1 MSDGEN
7 LPDIDHGLASLT
19 EETTAAEF
27 LRSKGQH
34 KKVKTINKEKLKQWI
49 SQAINQT
56 RAGMADSYNDEEK
69 EELLRKTQEQLE
81 EVMAR
86 AAKAEADVAHREQA
100 RDSMA
105 QEIEA
110 LQARAAEAEGVE
122 DKSEELAAAM
132 ATVAKL
138 QGQYNNSH
146 KEAEDLRLDVYEL
159 QDQLNTKVALLRS
172 TMEEKDRLKET
183 MQGLMVRAGDLTGG
197 VLNLDQEYYAGKHA
211 AESEL
216 AEDVELTEQFFHDF
230 EVGAQVIESLSVD
243 LAKLREISESKQ
255 DKAEEADPSA
265 GLLATD
271 LALLQ
276 QLQAGS
282 LSASDVAEPV
292 EGLVEAL
299 EGAREEA
306 IALEREATE
315 AMGVPQTAGT
325 VSSLPDTEGDPAEVI
340 AGATAVSRE
349 LAALFAKERNRVNAL
364 QMMLNEAD
372 SARNENEEV
381 AAQAHE
387 SYDGLMASIAEQ
399 MERAGLESD
408 DQITNEELDDAQR
421 VVAAQ
426 AAVAALTEQA
436 SKSDAEKFY
445 NALLDN
451 IQQQASEVGVECS
464 ADLSAGEEASPSR
477 NAAAAQAVLELA
489 QKAGDTSVLENYDSL
504 LSQINE
510 QAESAGV
517 EKDAELVNADADS
530 GKRLI
535 AAESVLSAVAAKA
548 ADDSVQDNY
557 NALLERLAEEAK
569 EAEVAV
575 SEDIVNDEHNI
586 EARQAEA
593 EKVVAAL
600 AEKSAASKDIEAL
613 QEQLDEALNDVAIAP
628 VAESPAEEAS
638 AEEALE
644 LDEPAEE
651 AKPATDHSAVKALM
665 ADRIATM
672 VGKIKDLEGEKAAA
686 AQREAE
692 LQKQVDELQANVAEA
707 EAAAEAAKGE
717 KPHEKELAQSLMRAV
732 QGDEELAAND
742 AVLDLALAVD
752 DYNDELAEE
761 DDDKHLL
768 EQCKR
773 VVDEMAQ
780 KKHAVMTELAQI
792 KAGQLDREN
801 KMEEMERQV
810 SEAMQER
817 DEMAE
822 SGKEII
828 GQLTQQRDAKVK
840 EAEDAKN
847 EAREKDNNL
856 NAIEG
861 AVHSFA
867 DRLNDLSEDEDGQ
880 SDEVAAAKAQARDA
894 LAEMPGEKSIA
905 LKPEVATNVCAA
917 GVELIDALSKDG
929 GAKAK
934 TLQEDLAIAAANV
947 ASKESE
953 LVSLKDELDNKDKA
967 IEEAKAAA
975 DKAAEE
981 AKAESDKAVEEAKA
995 EAEQAV
1001 AEAKAE
1007 AEEVAASGKEVIEH
1021 LNDQRDK
1028 QQTEIDKLAEQVKR
1042 LEETEQANR
1051 KMAEEISALAAAAV
1065 KVTDVEGM
1073 DDLHADLEVTLSEV
1087 PGDDEVQAREG
1098 LSKDL
1103 ADNSVA
1109 IVENIRDQLSAQ
1121 GEELKKAEAERD
1133 ELKGLLRQ
1141 SRAAIEEYRARNEES
1156 SNTTESEVKDLSGK
1170 LAVLEKAKADQAREL
1185 QEQIDEYRLEENVL
1199 KKKVDELNKQLA
1211 GRDDE
1216 ILAIKRDEDS
1226 GADRQVEVSALEA
1239 QNKALEEELTQAK
1252 ERLKG
1257 FEEAQ
1262 SALGDKDS
1270 FSAEALRGE
1279 VAKLRQERE
1288 ELRGRIRGVEDDLAT
1303 ERSRVESLKE
1313 DRQNLRDEFSQER
1326 DQIMGDLEREKTAHS
1341 DDTSELKRLRSDLA
1355 GAQAKIRALSESGD
1369 SEA

>member
-1 MSDGEN
+1 MADGEN

-56 RAGMADSYNDEEK
+56 RAGMADAYNDEEK

-86 AAKAEADVAHREQA
+86 AAKAEADVAQREQA

-110 LQARAAEAEGVE
+110 LQARAAEAANVE
-122 DKSEELAAAM
+122 DKSVELAAAM
-132 ATVAKL
+132 ATVGKL
-138 QGQYNNSH
+138 QDQYNNSH

-197 VLNLDQEYYAGKHA
+197 VLHLDQEYYAGKHA
-211 AESEL
+211 SESEL

-230 EVGAQVIESLSVD
+230 EVGAQVIESLSTD

-255 DKAEEADPSA
+255 DNSEAASPSA
-265 GLLATD
+265 GLLAAD
-271 LALLQ
+271 LALLE

-292 EGLVEAL
+292 EGLIEAL
-299 EGAREEA
+299 NGAREEA

-325 VSSLPDTEGDPAEVI
+325 VSGLPDAGGDPAEVI

-387 SYDGLMASIAEQ
+387 SYDGLLASIAEQ
-399 MERAGLESD
+399 LERAGLNAD
-408 DQITNEELDDAQR
+408 DSITNEDLDDGQR
-421 VVAAQ
+421 IAAAQ
-426 AAVAALTEQA
+426 QALGALSEQA
-436 SKSDAEKFY
+436 AKSDAEKFY

-451 IQQQASEVGVECS
+451 IQQQASEVGVACS
-464 ADLSAGEEASPSR
+464 AELNASEEASPSR

-504 LSQINE
+504 LAQIDE
-510 QAESAGV
+510 QAELAGI
-517 EKDAELVNADADS
+517 ERDADLANADADS
-530 GKRLI
+530 GKRLM
-535 AAESVLSAVAAKA
+535 AATAALAAVAAQA
-548 ADDSVQDNY
+548 TDDSVEDNY

-569 EAEVAV
+569 EHDVAV
-575 SEDIVNDEHNI
+575 SDDLVNNEQQL

-600 AEKSAASKDIEAL
+600 AEKSAASKDIAAL

-628 VAESPAEEAS
+628 AAEEAS
-638 AEEALE
+638 AAEEPQLE
-644 LDEPAEE
+644 EPAIEE
-651 AKPATDHSAVKALM
+651 PVAETKPATDHSAVKALM

-692 LQKQVDELQANVAEA
+692 LQEKVGQLEQAVSEA
-707 EAAAEAAKGE
+707 EAAAEAAKGD

-792 KAGQLDREN
+792 KAGQLDRDN

-810 SEAMQER
+810 TEAMQER

-828 GQLTQQRDAKVK
+828 SQITQQRDAKVK
-840 EAEDAKN
+840 EADEAKA
-847 EAREKDNNL
+847 EARAKDNSL

-867 DRLNDLSEDEDGQ
+867 DRLNDLVEDEDGQ
-880 SDEVAAAKAQARDA
+880 SEEVAAAKNEARDA
-894 LAEMPGEKSIA
+894 LAQMPGEKSIP
-905 LKPEVATNVCAA
+905 LKPEVAQRVCVA
-917 GVELIDALSKDG
+917 GVELIDALSRDG

-934 TLQEDLAIAAANV
+934 SLQEELAIAAANV

-953 LVSLKDELDNKDKA
+953 LLSLKDDLTAKDQA

-975 DKAAEE
+975 EKE
-981 AKAESDKAVEEAKA
+981 
-995 EAEQAV
+995 V

-1021 LNDQRDK
+1021 LNEQRDK
-1028 QQTEIDKLAEQVKR
+1028 QQAEIDKLEAQVKR
-1042 LEETEQANR
+1042 LEEAEEANR
-1051 KMAEEISALAAAAV
+1051 KMAEEISALAAAA
-1065 KVTDVEGM
+1065 KGADSEGM

-1087 PGDDEVQAREG
+1087 PGDDEVQARDG
-1098 LSKDL
+1098 LSTDL
-1103 ADNSVA
+1103 ANNSVA
-1109 IVENIRDQLSAQ
+1109 IIDKIRGQLSAQ
-1121 GEELKKAEAERD
+1121 GDELQKVAAERD

-1156 SNTTESEVKDLSGK
+1156 SNTTESEVKDLSDK
-1170 LAVLEKAKADQAREL
+1170 LAAMEKSKADQAREL

-1211 GRDDE
+1211 ARDDE
-1216 ILAIKRDEDS
+1216 ILAIKRAEDS
-1226 GADRQVEVSALEA
+1226 GADQQVELSTLEA
-1239 QNKALEEELTQAK
+1239 QNKALEDELKQAK
-1252 ERLKG
+1252 EKLQG
-1257 FEEAQ
+1257 FEDAQ
-1262 SALGDKDS
+1262 SALGDKES
-1270 FSAEALRGE
+1270 FSADALRGE
-1279 VAKLRQERE
+1279 LTKLRQERE
-1288 ELRGRIRGVEDDLAT
+1288 ELRGRIRGVEDELAT

-1313 DRQNLRDEFSQER
+1313 DRQNLRDEFGHER
-1326 DQIMGDLEREKTAHS
+1326 DQIMSDLEREKTAHGE
-1341 DDTSELKRLRSDLA
+1341 DTSELKRLRSELA

-1369 SEA
+1369 DQVPG

>member
-1 MSDGEN
+1 MADGEN

-56 RAGMADSYNDEEK
+56 RAGMADAYNDEEK

-86 AAKAEADVAHREQA
+86 AAKAEADVAQREQA

-110 LQARAAEAEGVE
+110 LQARAAEAANVE
-122 DKSEELAAAM
+122 DKSVELAAAM
-132 ATVAKL
+132 ATVGKL
-138 QGQYNNSH
+138 QDQYNNSH

-197 VLNLDQEYYAGKHA
+197 VLHLDQEYYAGKHA

-216 AEDVELTEQFFHDF
+216 TEDVELTEQFFHDF
-230 EVGAQVIESLSVD
+230 EVGAQVIESLSTD

-255 DKAEEADPSA
+255 EKPEAEAASPSA
-265 GLLATD
+265 GLLAAD
-271 LALLQ
+271 LALLE

-292 EGLVEAL
+292 EGLIEAL
-299 EGAREEA
+299 NGAREEA
-306 IALEREATE
+306 IALEREATA

-325 VSSLPDTEGDPAEVI
+325 VSGLPDAGGDPAAVI

-387 SYDGLMASIAEQ
+387 SYDGLLASIAEQ
-399 MERAGLESD
+399 LERAGLNAD
-408 DQITNEELDDAQR
+408 DSISNEALDDGQR
-421 VVAAQ
+421 IAAAQ
-426 AAVAALTEQA
+426 QALGALSEQA
-436 SKSDAEKFY
+436 AKSDAEKFY

-451 IQQQASEVGVECS
+451 IQQQASEVGVACS
-464 ADLSAGEEASPSR
+464 AELNGSEEASPSR
-477 NAAAAQAVLELA
+477 NAAAAQAVLEMA

-504 LSQINE
+504 LAQIDE
-510 QAESAGV
+510 QAELAGI
-517 EKDAELVNADADS
+517 ERDADLANADADS
-530 GKRLI
+530 GKRLM
-535 AAESVLSAVAAKA
+535 AATAVLAAVAAQA
-548 ADDSVQDNY
+548 TDDSVEDNY

-569 EAEVAV
+569 EHDVAV
-575 SEDIVNDEHNI
+575 SDDLVNNEQQL

-600 AEKSAASKDIEAL
+600 AEKSAASKDIAAL
-613 QEQLDEALNDVAIAP
+613 QAQLDEALNDVAIATTPEEEP
-628 VAESPAEEAS
+628 VAEEPQ
-638 AEEALE
+638 LE
-644 LDEPAEE
+644 EPAIEE
-651 AKPATDHSAVKALM
+651 PVAETKPASDHSAVKALM

-692 LQKQVDELQANVAEA
+692 LQEKIKQLEQSVSEA
-707 EAAAEAAKGE
+707 EAVAEAAKGD

-752 DYNDELAEE
+752 DYNDELAEDE
-761 DDDKHLL
+761 DDKHLL

-792 KAGQLDREN
+792 KAGQLDRDN
-801 KMEEMERQV
+801 RMEEMERQV
-810 SEAMQER
+810 TEAMQER

-828 GQLTQQRDAKVK
+828 SQITQQRDAKVK
-840 EAEDAKN
+840 EADEAKA
-847 EAREKDNNL
+847 EARAKDNSL

-861 AVHSFA
+861 AVHGFA
-867 DRLNDLSEDEDGQ
+867 DRLNDLVEDEEGQ
-880 SDEVAAAKAQARDA
+880 SEEVAAAKNEARDA
-894 LAEMPGEKSIA
+894 LAQMPGEKSIP
-905 LKPEVATNVCAA
+905 LKPEVAQRVCVA
-917 GVELIDALSKDG
+917 GVELIDALSRDG

-934 TLQEDLAIAAANV
+934 SLQEELAIAAANV

-953 LVSLKDELDNKDKA
+953 LLSLKDDLSAKDQA

-975 DKAAEE
+975 EKDVAE
-981 AKAESDKAVEEAKA
+981 AKAQA
-995 EAEQAV
+995 EKDV

-1021 LNDQRDK
+1021 LNEQRDK
-1028 QQTEIDKLAEQVKR
+1028 QQAEIDKLEAQVKR
-1042 LEETEQANR
+1042 LEEAEEANR
-1051 KMAEEISALAAAAV
+1051 KMAEEISALAAAA
-1065 KVTDVEGM
+1065 KEADSEGM

-1087 PGDDEVQAREG
+1087 PGDDEVQARDG
-1098 LSKDL
+1098 LSTDL
-1103 ADNSVA
+1103 ANNSVA
-1109 IVENIRDQLSAQ
+1109 IIDKIRGQLSTQ
-1121 GEELKKAEAERD
+1121 GDELQKVSAERD

-1156 SNTTESEVKDLSGK
+1156 SSTTETEVKDLSDK
-1170 LAVLEKAKADQAREL
+1170 LAAMEKSKADQAREL

-1211 GRDDE
+1211 ARDDE
-1216 ILAIKRDEDS
+1216 ILAIKRAEDS
-1226 GADRQVEVSALEA
+1226 GADQQVELSTLEA
-1239 QNKALEEELTQAK
+1239 QNKALEDELKQAK
-1252 ERLKG
+1252 EKLQG
-1257 FEEAQ
+1257 FEDAQ
-1262 SALGDKDS
+1262 SALGDKES
-1270 FSAEALRGE
+1270 FSADALRGE
-1279 VAKLRQERE
+1279 LTKLRQERE
-1288 ELRGRIRGVEDDLAT
+1288 ELRGRIRGVEDELAT

-1313 DRQNLRDEFSQER
+1313 DRQNLRDEFGHER
-1326 DQIMGDLEREKTAHS
+1326 DQIMSDLEREKTAHGE
-1341 DDTSELKRLRSDLA
+1341 DTHELKRLRSELA

-1369 SEA
+1369 DQPPS